1 MNTQRKLAATLLN
14 GILDIHPEFLE
25 LPTKPMVD
33 LVDRHIS
40 YCIAEMAVYQKHTE
54 KGKSCIIQDEKAEK

>member
-1 MNTQRKLAATLLN
+1 MDTQRKLAANLLN

-25 LPTKPMVD
+25 LPAKTMMD

-54 KGKSCIIQDEKAEK
+54 QKKACIIQDEKAK